1 MLELRCFLLAAILVL
16 VCSPCT
22 GFVSLPAKASLRTA
36 LSADPRSSS
45 ANTNAAG
52 QLDNVAAPYKPPP
65 RSSREIAEQGRD
77 FVKETVQTIRQTGL
91 KAGATRSTEAAFAG
105 LSAAYEVARDLLEG
119 VREGVPPAEVLS
131 TLSPK
136 ALRKLFERLGA
147 TYIKG
152 ALLHAV
158 ADDAEQHLQALSA
171 TPRCTLAF
179 AV

>member
-1 MLELRCFLLAAILVL
+1 MLELRCCFLAAILL
-16 VCSPCT
+16 LARSPCS
-22 GFVSLPAKASLRTA
+22 GFVQSHTKLLLRSA
-36 LSADPRSSS
+36 LSAAESRPGG

-105 LSAAYEVARDLLEG
+105 LGAAFEVARDLFEG
-119 VREGVPPAEVLS
+119 VREGVPPAEALS

-152 ALLHAV
+152 QLLHAITG
-158 ADDAEQHLQALSA
+158 ASGSII
-171 TPRCTLAF
+171 CNS
-179 AV
+179 

>member
-1 MLELRCFLLAAILVL
+1 LLAAVLVF
-16 VCSPCT
+16 VCSPCS
-22 GFVSLPAKASLRTA
+22 GFIQPAARVSLTSA
-36 LSADPRSSS
+36 LSAADSRSSS

-105 LSAAYEVARDLLEG
+105 LGAAFEVARDLFEG
-119 VREGVPPAEVLS
+119 VREGVPPAEALS

-152 ALLHAV
+152 AWLYAV
-158 ADDAEQHLQALSA
+158 ANDAEQHTQALRD
-171 TPRCTLAF
+171 TPFVCASNLQLS
-179 AV
+179 VQP